1 MRNKI
6 QKIIGIIIFILFIL
20 INAYFIMSIQNFN
33 IIPNK
38 YMIIV
43 YAIMFILLL
52 ISLLLVTRKNIVAY
66 IIGIIFTI
74 LISSGYIIGTNYI
87 NEANNTLKKIAENKI
102 TTVNYYLLVRKDS
115 DIETIEDV
123 KNKKIGY
130 IKDGNSD
137 ELINLVNSKVKS
149 TLTPYEDYHLI
160 INDFLSDTPIIL
172 NSGYT
177 EALGDE
183 VSSFS
188 NSYKIIHTFTIEEEK
203 EVENETST
211 NIAKE
216 PFLLYISGI
225 DTYGDITTRSRSD
238 VNILLAVNPKTHKI
252 LLVNTP
258 RDYYVQLHGTT
269 GLKDKLTHA
278 GIYGIDK
285 SITTLED
292 LYGADINN
300 YVRVNFNTLIKIVD
314 EIGGIDIESD
324 TAFTAHTNKKV
335 KVVVGM
341 NHFNGEQA
349 LAYARERYAYTNGD
363 RHRGENQ
370 QQVITAIINKVTSTD
385 TLISKYDKILNTL
398 SNSFETDLTDKEI
411 KEFAKAQL
419 NNNTAWN
426 IESISVDGTGAKN
439 YTYSMGTNY
448 LLYVMVP
455 DQNTVNIAKE
465 KINQV
470 LTEK

>member
-1 MRNKI
+1 MKNRV
-6 QKIIGIIIFILFIL
+6 QKIIGIIILILFIL
-20 INAYFIMSIQNFN
+20 INIYFIISIKNFN

-66 IIGIIFTI
+66 IIGIIFTV

-87 NEANNTLKKIAENKI
+87 NEANNTLKKIVENKI
-102 TTVNYYLLVRKDS
+102 TTVDYYLLVRKDS
-115 DIETIEDV
+115 DIETIEDI
-123 KNKKIGY
+123 KNKKLGY
-130 IKDGNSD
+130 MEDENSE
-137 ELINLVNSKVKS
+137 ELINLVNEKVKA
-149 TLTPYEDYHLI
+149 TLTSYEDYHLI
-160 INDFLSDTPIIL
+160 ISDFLSDTPIIL

-177 EALGDE
+177 EALSDE

-188 NSYKIIHTFTIEEEK
+188 NSYKIIYTFTIEEEK
-203 EVENETST
+203 EEENEEYT
-211 NIAKE
+211 NITKE

-225 DTYGDITTRSRSD
+225 DTYGNITTRSRSD

-278 GIYGIDK
+278 GIYGIEK
-285 SITTLED
+285 SITTIED
-292 LYGADINN
+292 LYDTNIDN

-314 EIGGIDIESD
+314 EIGGIDINSD
-324 TAFTAHTNKKV
+324 TAFTAHTNKNV

-349 LAYARERYAYTNGD
+349 LAYSRERYAYTSGD

-370 QQVITAIINKVTSTD
+370 QQVITAIINKITSTD
-385 TLISKYDKILNTL
+385 TLISKYEKILNTL

-411 KEFAKAQL
+411 KAFAKMQL
-419 NNNTAWN
+419 NENISWD

-455 DQNTVNIAKE
+455 DQNTVNTAKE
-465 KINQV
+465 KINQI

>member
-1 MRNKI
+1 MKNKV
-6 QKIIGIIIFILFIL
+6 QKIIGIIILILFIL
-20 INAYFIMSIQNFN
+20 INIYFIISIKNFN

-66 IIGIIFTI
+66 IIGIIFTV
-74 LISSGYIIGTNYI
+74 LISGGYIIGTNYI
-87 NEANNTLKKIAENKI
+87 NEANNTLKKIVENKI

-115 DIETIEDV
+115 NIQTIKDV

-130 IKDGNSD
+130 IKDKNSD
-137 ELINLVNSKVKS
+137 ELISLVNEKVES

-160 INDFLSDTPIIL
+160 ISDFLSDTPIIL

-177 EALGDE
+177 EALDDE

-225 DTYGDITTRSRSD
+225 DTYGAITTRSRSD

-292 LYGADINN
+292 LYGTDINN
-300 YVRVNFNTLIKIVD
+300 YVRVNFNTLIKVVD
-314 EIGGIDIESD
+314 EIGGIDIISD

-335 KVVVGM
+335 QVVVGM

-349 LAYARERYAYTNGD
+349 LAYSRERYAYTTGD

-411 KEFAKAQL
+411 KAFAKAQL
-419 NNNTAWN
+419 DNNIPWN

-448 LLYVMVP
+448 LLYVMIP
-455 DQNTVNIAKE
+455 NQNTVNTAKE